1 METTSQ
7 LFERP
12 VQTIKAISLKTSI
25 SRTTILK
32 ACQNGLM
39 KDCAYRSGDAWL
51 IDTACQQF
59 QQWLAAHPTQRR
71 VKGRLESLSQSA
83 KPIPE

>member
-1 METTSQ
+1 MST

-12 VQTIKAISLKTSI
+12 VQTIKAVSAATEI

-32 ACQNGLM
+32 AIKNGLLG
-39 KDCAYRSGDAWL
+39 DCAYRSGDTWL

-59 QQWLAAHPTQRR
+59 QRWLADHPKQRR
-71 VKGRLESLSQSA
+71 VKGRLARKLRDAESN
-83 KPIPE
+83 PE